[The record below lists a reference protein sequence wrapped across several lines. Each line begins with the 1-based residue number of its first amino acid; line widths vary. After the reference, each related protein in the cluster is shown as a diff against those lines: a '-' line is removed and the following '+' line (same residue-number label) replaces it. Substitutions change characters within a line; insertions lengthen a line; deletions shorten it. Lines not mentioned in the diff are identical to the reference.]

1 MSTNCNS
8 VTATYFEGVM
18 SGVSMGENWFLKLGM
33 VAGSVRHLDWL
44 LTLGIAIAF
53 HPNIAIG
60 QITPDTTLPNN
71 SNVNTLN
78 NITNITGGTQ
88 VGSNL
93 FHSFSEF
100 SILKDT
106 TAYFNNAPDI
116 QNIIS
121 RVTGSSQ
128 SKIDGILRTNAT
140 ANLFFINPNGIIFGE
155 NARLDIGGSF
165 IASTA
170 SSIKFAND
178 LEFSATTPE
187 STPLLTINTPIGLQ
201 YKVNPG
207 TIEVKGDGQGLR
219 VTGELIDT
227 TNALRVPANQ
237 TLALVGGDISL
248 EGATLKTAGGRI
260 ELGSVGDNSLVTLTP
275 ITKGFALSYDGVQ
288 NFGNIQLSKL
298 SAVDASGAG
307 SGDIQIQGRRV
318 TIADGSQIEASTLLG
333 EKAGNL
339 VVNATEL
346 VELISTS
353 ADGYFSSGL
362 LASAYSTGDA
372 GDLTIN
378 TRNLVVR
385 DGAQVSTATF
395 GTGKG
400 ASLTVNA
407 QDIQLIGTTADGLFP
422 SGLFASTQ
430 STGNGGDLTINTQNL
445 LARDGAQVAAY
456 TSDAG
461 KAGSLT
467 VNAKDVQMIGTANSQ
482 FPSGL
487 FNYAYSTG
495 NAGDLTINTQNLL
508 VRDGANVATQTY
520 SAGKTGSITVNAE
533 DIQLIGRSANGEFAS
548 DLSVDAGLGST
559 GDAGNLTINTQRL
572 LVRDGAY
579 VDASIYGTGKGGALT
594 VTANDIQ
601 LIGTS
606 TDDRFRSGLFTQAY
620 SGITGD
626 AGDLTINTQNLLVLD
641 GAQIDAETYGTGK
654 GGFLNVTAKDIQ
666 LIGSSSDGRFPS
678 GLLTSTYSTGDA
690 GNLKIDTQQ
699 LLVRDGAL
707 INTSTS
713 GTGKGG
719 SLTVTANDVQLIGES
734 SDGYLKSRL
743 FTTAAIGITGDAGD
757 LTINTQHLLVRD
769 GAFVDASTEGTG
781 KAGSLTVNAKDVQL
795 IGVSSDGRSGSGLNT
810 SAKLG
815 STGDAGDLTINTQQ
829 LLVRDGAQI
838 GAATSGAGKGGS
850 LTLNAKDVQLIGTTA
865 DSKFPSGFFTT
876 AYIGATGDAGNL
888 TINTQ
893 QLLVRDGAKI
903 SAGTQSAG
911 KGGSLTLNAKDV
923 QLIGRSADGS
933 FSSGLFASTDSTG
946 DAGDLKISSEKLLVQ
961 DGAIITVS
969 SLDKGI
975 AGNLNINADFIR
987 LNNNA
992 SVDANTQAVNT
1003 DPSKEQAT
1011 ITVRSQDL
1019 LLLRNSNITTNASGE
1034 NVIGGNI
1041 NINTD
1046 VLVAFDN
1053 SDISANST
1061 DFRGGQVTINAKG
1074 VLGTQFRD
1082 VPTPNSDITATG
1094 ANQQLNGTVQLNTP
1108 QQDPTNGL
1116 EELPL
1121 EVVDASQL
1129 INQNFCAKRGNSSFT
1144 LVGRGGLPPSPNT
1157 VLNNNTVWED
1167 WRVTAVPRQA
1177 GEYSSRGRGN
1187 IEKSSAL
1194 STQIVEAQGWVVN
1207 AKGEVI
1213 LTAAAPTPTPHSL
1226 RNLPFGCY
1234 PEDVSNL

>member
-1 MSTNCNS
+1 MSK
-8 VTATYFEGVM
+8 
-18 SGVSMGENWFLKLGM
+18 VSMGGNWFLRLGV
-33 VAGSVRHLDWL
+33 VAVNVRHLDWL
-44 LTLGIAIAF
+44 LKLGIAIASVIIF
-53 HPNIAIG
+53 DQNTAIG

-88 VGSNL
+88 AGTNL

-106 TAYFNNAPDI
+106 IANFNNAPDI

-121 RVTGSSQ
+121 RVTGGSQ
-128 SKIDGILRTNAT
+128 SNIDGILRTNAR
-140 ANLFFINPNGIIFGE
+140 ANLFLINPNGIIFGE

-170 SSIKFAND
+170 SSIKFANGF
-178 LEFSATTPE
+178 EFSATTPK

-201 YKVNPG
+201 YGVNPG
-207 TIEVKGDGQGLR
+207 TIEVKGDGQGVRL
-219 VTGELIDT
+219 TDELIDT
-227 TNALRVPANQ
+227 TDALRVPANQ
-237 TLALVGGDISL
+237 TLALVGGDIFL

-260 ELGSVGDNSLVTLTP
+260 ELGSVGDNSLVSLTP
-275 ITKGFALSYDGVQ
+275 ITKGFALSYDRVQ

-307 SGDIQIQGRRV
+307 SGDIQVQGRRV

-333 EKAGNL
+333 EKGGNL
-339 VVNATEL
+339 VVNATDS
-346 VELISTS
+346 VQVVGTS
-353 ADGYFSSGL
+353 SDGYFRSSL

-378 TRNLVVR
+378 TQNLLVR
-385 DGAQVSTATF
+385 DGAQVSASTYGA
-395 GTGKG
+395 GKG
-400 ASLTVNA
+400 GSLTVNA
-407 QDIQLIGTTADGLFP
+407 KDVQLIGESADNNFSSELGTSAYSTGDAGDLTINTQNLLVRDGAQVNVGTAGIGKAGSLTVNAKDVQLIGTTADSLFP
-422 SGLFASTQ
+422 SALFAFTL
-430 STGNGGDLTINTQNL
+430 STGDAGDLTINTQNL
-445 LARDGAQVAAY
+445 LARDGGQVAAY
-456 TSDAG
+456 TSGAG

-482 FPSGL
+482 FASGL

-495 NAGDLTINTQNLL
+495 DASDLTINTQNLL
-508 VRDGANVATQTY
+508 VRDGAQVTTKTY
-520 SAGKTGSITVNAE
+520 GAGKTGSLTVNAE
-533 DIQLIGRSANGEFAS
+533 NVQMIGRAANGEFAS
-548 DLSVDAGLGST
+548 GLFVDATLGTT

-579 VDASIYGTGKGGALT
+579 VDASIYGAGKGGSLT
-594 VTANDIQ
+594 VTAKDVQ
-601 LIGTS
+601 VIGTS
-606 TDDRFRSGLFTQAY
+606 TDNRFRSGLYTQAY

-626 AGDLTINTQNLLVLD
+626 AGNLTINTQRLLVRD
-641 GAQIDAETYGTGK
+641 GAQIDAETYGAGK
-654 GGFLNVTAKDIQ
+654 GGFLNVTAKDVQ
-666 LIGSSSDGRFPS
+666 LIGTSSNGYFPS
-678 GLLTSTYSTGDA
+678 GLLTSTHSTGDA

-707 INTSTS
+707 INASTS
-713 GTGKGG
+713 GAGKGG
-719 SLTVTANDVQLIGES
+719 SLTVNANDVQVIGES
-734 SDGYLKSRL
+734 ADSDLISRL
-743 FTTAAIGITGDAGD
+743 FTTAGIGTTGDAGD
-757 LTINTQHLLVRD
+757 LTINTQQLLVRD
-769 GAFVDASTEGTG
+769 GAYVDASTEGTG

-795 IGVSSDGRSGSGLNT
+795 IGVSANGRSGSGLNT

-829 LLVRDGAQI
+829 LLVRDGAQVTT
-838 GAATSGAGKGGS
+838 GTRSAGKGGS
-850 LTLNAKDVQLIGTTA
+850 LTVNAKDVQLIGTTA
-865 DSKFPSGFFTT
+865 D
-876 AYIGATGDAGNL
+876 
-888 TINTQ
+888 
-893 QLLVRDGAKI
+893 
-903 SAGTQSAG
+903 
-911 KGGSLTLNAKDV
+911 
-923 QLIGRSADGS
+923 GRA
-933 FSSGLFASTDSTG
+933 SGLFASTNSTG
-946 DAGDLKISSEKLLVQ
+946 DAGDLKISSDKLLVQ
-961 DGAIITVS
+961 DGATITVS
-969 SLDKGI
+969 SSGKGI
-975 AGNLNINADFIR
+975 AGNLNIDAASIR

-992 SVDANTQAVNT
+992 TVNANTQAVNT

-1011 ITVRSQDL
+1011 ISVRSQDL

-1046 VLVAFDN
+1046 ILVAFDN

-1074 VLGTQFRD
+1074 VFGTQFRD

-1094 ANQQLNGTVQLNTP
+1094 ANQQLSGTVQLNTL
-1108 QQDPTNGL
+1108 QDPTNGL

-1121 EVVDASQL
+1121 GVVDASQL

-1144 LVGRGGLPPSPNT
+1144 IVGRGGLPPSPNT
-1157 VLNNNTVWED
+1157 VLNNDTVWED

-1177 GEYSSRGRGN
+1177 EDYSSRGTL
-1187 IEKSSAL
+1187 EKSSAL

-1213 LTAAAPTPTPHSL
+1213 LTAAVPMPTPHSL
-1226 RNLPFGCY
+1226 RNLPWLCCK
-1234 PEDVSNL
+1234 NRC

>member
-1 MSTNCNS
+1 MSN
-8 VTATYFEGVM
+8 
-18 SGVSMGENWFLKLGM
+18 VSMGRNWFLRLGT
-33 VAGSVRHLDWL
+33 VADSVRHLDWL
-44 LTLGIAIAF
+44 LRLGIAIASVIIF
-53 HPNIAIG
+53 DPDIAIG
-60 QITPDTTLPNN
+60 QISPDTTLPNN

-88 VGSNL
+88 VGTNL

-100 SILKDT
+100 SVIKDT

-121 RVTGSSQ
+121 RVTGGSQ
-128 SKIDGILRTNAT
+128 SKIDGILRTNAK
-140 ANLFFINPNGIIFGE
+140 ANLFLINPSGIIFGE

-170 SSIKFAND
+170 SSIKFAGGF
-178 LEFSATTPE
+178 EFSATTPK

-201 YKVNPG
+201 YGVNPG

-219 VTGELIDT
+219 LTDELIDR

-237 TLALVGGDISL
+237 TLALVGGDIFL

-260 ELGSVGDNSLVTLTP
+260 ELGSVGDNSLVSLTP
-275 ITKGFALSYDGVQ
+275 ITKGFALTYDGVQ

-307 SGDIQIQGRRV
+307 GGDIQIQGQRV

-333 EKAGNL
+333 KKGGNL
-339 VVNATEL
+339 VVNATES
-346 VELISTS
+346 VELVGIS
-353 ADGYFSSGL
+353 ADGQFLSGL
-362 LASAYSTGDA
+362 SASAYPNSTATGNA
-372 GDLTIN
+372 GDLEIN
-378 TRNLVVR
+378 TQNLLVR

-400 ASLTVNA
+400 GSLTVNA
-407 QDIQLIGTTADGLFP
+407 QDVQLIGTTADGLFP
-422 SGLFASTQ
+422 SGLFVSTQ
-430 STGNGGDLTINTQNL
+430 STADGGNLTINTQNL
-445 LARDGAQVAAY
+445 LAQNGAQIAVY
-456 TSDAG
+456 TSGAG

-487 FNYAYSTG
+487 FSYAYSTG
-495 NAGDLTINTQNLL
+495 DAGNLKINTQNLL
-508 VRDGANVATQTY
+508 VRDGANVVTQTY

-533 DIQLIGRSANGEFAS
+533 DVQLIGRTANGDFAS
-548 DLSVDAGLGST
+548 DLSVQAGLGST
-559 GDAGNLTINTQRL
+559 GDAGDLTINTQRL

-579 VDASIYGTGKGGALT
+579 VDASIYGTGKGGSLT

-606 TDDRFRSGLFTQAY
+606 SDGRFRSGLFTQAY

-626 AGDLTINTQNLLVLD
+626 AGNLTINTQRLLVRD
-641 GAQIDAETYGTGK
+641 GAQVDAETYGTGK
-654 GGFLNVTAKDIQ
+654 GGFLNVTAKDVQ
-666 LIGSSSDGRFPS
+666 VIGTSSNGYFPS
-678 GLLTSTYSTGDA
+678 GLLTSTHSTGDA
-690 GNLKIDTQQ
+690 GNLTIDTQQ

-707 INTSTS
+707 INASTS
-713 GTGKGG
+713 GAGKGG
-719 SLTVTANDVQLIGES
+719 FLTVTANNVQLIGES
-734 SDGYLKSRL
+734 ANSDLISRL
-743 FTTAAIGITGDAGD
+743 FTTAAIGTTGDAGD

-781 KAGSLTVNAKDVQL
+781 KGGSLTVNAKDVQL
-795 IGVSSDGRSGSGLNT
+795 IGTSSDGRSGSGLNT

-815 STGDAGDLTINTQQ
+815 STGDAGDLTINTER
-829 LLVRDGAQI
+829 LLVRDGAQVTA
-838 GAATSGAGKGGS
+838 GTRSAGKGGS
-850 LTLNAKDVQLIGTTA
+850 LTVNAKDVQLIGSTA
-865 DSKFPSGFFTT
+865 NG
-876 AYIGATGDAGNL
+876 Y
-888 TINTQ
+888 
-893 QLLVRDGAKI
+893 
-903 SAGTQSAG
+903 
-911 KGGSLTLNAKDV
+911 
-923 QLIGRSADGS
+923 
-933 FSSGLFASTDSTG
+933 FSSGLFASTNSTG
-946 DAGDLKISSEKLLVQ
+946 DAGDLKISSDKLLVQ

-969 SLDKGI
+969 SSGKGI
-975 AGNLNINADFIR
+975 AGNLNIDATSIR

-992 SVDANTQAVNT
+992 TVDANTQAINT
-1003 DPSKEQAT
+1003 DPNKEQAT
-1011 ITVRSQDL
+1011 ISVRSQDL
-1019 LLLRNSNITTNASGE
+1019 LLLHNSNITTNASGE

-1041 NINTD
+1041 NINTGI
-1046 VLVAFDN
+1046 LVAFDN

-1074 VLGTQFRD
+1074 VFGTQFRD

-1094 ANQQLNGTVQLNTP
+1094 ANKQLNGTVQLNTL
-1108 QQDPTNGL
+1108 QDPTNGL
-1116 EELPL
+1116 VKLPL

-1144 LVGRGGLPPSPNT
+1144 IVGRGGLPSSPNT
-1157 VLNNNTVWED
+1157 VLDNNTVWED

-1177 GEYSSRGRGN
+1177 GESSRGT
-1187 IEKSSAL
+1187 IEKQSSAL

-1213 LTAAAPTPTPHSL
+1213 LTAAAPTPTPHGL
-1226 RNLPFGCY
+1226 RNLSFECQIGRIFSPSF
-1234 PEDVSNL
+1234 

>member
-1 MSTNCNS
+1 M
-8 VTATYFEGVM
+8 AKI
-18 SGVSMGENWFLKLGM
+18 SMGENWFLKLGM
-33 VAGSVRHLDWL
+33 VAVNVRHLDWL

-88 VGSNL
+88 AGTNL
-93 FHSFSEF
+93 FHSFSDF
-100 SILKDT
+100 SVLKDT
-106 TAYFNNAPDI
+106 TAYFNNPPDI

-121 RVTGSSQ
+121 RVTGGLQ
-128 SKIDGILRTNAT
+128 SKIDGILRANAT
-140 ANLFFINPNGIIFGE
+140 ANLFLINPNGIIFGE

-170 SSIKFAND
+170 SSIKFANGF
-178 LEFSATTPE
+178 EFSATTPE

-207 TIEVKGDGQGLR
+207 TIEVKGNGQGVRL
-219 VTGELIDT
+219 TDELIDT

-237 TLALVGGDISL
+237 TLALVGGDIFL

-260 ELGSVGDNSLVTLTP
+260 ELGSVGEGDNSLVSLTP

-307 SGDIQIQGRRV
+307 SGDIQIQSRRV
-318 TIADGSQIEASTLLG
+318 TIADGSQIEASTLLEEQG
-333 EKAGNL
+333 GNL

-362 LASAYSTGDA
+362 LASTYSTGDA

-378 TRNLVVR
+378 TQNLVVR

-407 QDIQLIGTTADGLFP
+407 QDVQLIGTTADGLFP
-422 SGLFASTQ
+422 SGLFVSTQ

-445 LARDGAQVAAY
+445 LAIDGAQVAAY

-487 FNYAYSTG
+487 FNYAYSIG
-495 NAGDLTINTQNLL
+495 DAGDLTINTQNLL

-520 SAGKTGSITVNAE
+520 SAGKTGSITVNAQ
-533 DIQLIGRSANGEFAS
+533 DIQLIGRSANGDFAS

-606 TDDRFRSGLFTQAY
+606 TDGSYRSGLFTQAY

-626 AGDLTINTQNLLVLD
+626 AGDLTINTQRLLLLD

-654 GGFLNVTAKDIQ
+654 GGFLNVTAKEIQ
-666 LIGSSSDGRFPS
+666 LIGSSSDDRFPS
-678 GLLTSTYSTGDA
+678 GLLTSTHSTGDA

-734 SDGYLKSRL
+734 SDSVLKSRL
-743 FTTAAIGITGDAGD
+743 FTTAVIGITGDAGD
-757 LTINTQHLLVRD
+757 LTINTQNLLVRD

-795 IGVSSDGRSGSGLNT
+795 IGVSSDGRSGSGLST

-815 STGDAGDLTINTQQ
+815 STGDAGDLTINTQH

-850 LTLNAKDVQLIGTTA
+850 LTLNAKNMQLIGTTA
-865 DSKFPSGFFTT
+865 DSRFPSGFFTT
-876 AYIGATGDAGNL
+876 AYIAATGDAGNL

-933 FSSGLFASTDSTG
+933 SSSGLFASTDSTG
-946 DAGDLKISSEKLLVQ
+946 DAGDLKISSDKLLVQ

-969 SLDKGI
+969 SLGKGI

-992 SVDANTQAVNT
+992 SVGANTQAVNT

-1019 LLLRNSNITTNASGE
+1019 LLLHNSNITTNASGE

-1046 VLVAFDN
+1046 ILVAFDN

-1144 LVGRGGLPPSPNT
+1144 IAGRGGLPSSPNT

-1167 WRVTAVPRQA
+1167 WRVTAVPTQT
-1177 GEYSSRGRGN
+1177 GEYSSKRD

-1226 RNLPFGCY
+1226 RNLSFGCQLH
-1234 PEDVSNL
+1234 ESREQSDLSL